1 MNISFDPEII
11 RVSMSLWR
19 DSLSNAIPMATEFQ
33 LHFIT
38 ERPHILRNF
47 EASAS
52 AWLMLL
58 RRAEPAP
65 AEKEAHDL
73 LIGDIEA
80 FQRWVKGELQALR
93 TMEVQAQVEAG
104 LDELIGEHPELV
116 QRLAG
121 QLWKKPGS
129 S

>member
-38 ERPHILRNF
+38 ERPHILGNF

>member
-11 RVSMSLWR
+11 RVSMSLLR